1 MNHLSAYLKH
11 GGVLLFRDYGR
22 YDFSQLRFKKGK
34 PPDMP
39 VVSFYPNFLY
49 IRNTSLSVCEILLFK
64 QILCHFISDNQDGV
78 YQKIS
83 THAEMEPV
91 FIFSQ
96 KVFLRMGVGVDTPIL
111 ISAMIQVCGV
121 YKDGIYI
128 YWWMVKYM
136 HYLR

>member
-49 IRNTSLSVCEILLFK
+49 ILNTSLSERDILLFK
-64 QILCHFISDNQDGV
+64 QILCHFVSDNKDDV

-111 ISAMIQVCGV
+111 NQCYDTSLWCLQTWNLHLLVNG
-121 YKDGIYI
+121 
-128 YWWMVKYM
+128 
-136 HYLR
+136 

>member
-83 THAEMEPV
+83 THVEMEPV

>member
-1 MNHLSAYLKH
+1 MQDVVNHLSAYLKH

-49 IRNTSLSVCEILLFK
+49 ILNTSLSVCEILLFK
-64 QILCHFISDNQDGV
+64 QILCHFVSDNKDDV

-121 YKDGIYI
+121 YKAGIYI
-128 YWWMVKYM
+128 YW
-136 HYLR
+136 

>member
-49 IRNTSLSVCEILLFK
+49 ILNTSLSVCEILLFK
-64 QILCHFISDNQDGV
+64 QILCHFVSDNKDDV

-96 KVFLRMGVGVDTPIL
+96 KVFLCVGVDTPIL

-128 YWWMVKYM
+128 YW
-136 HYLR
+136 

>member
-1 MNHLSAYLKH
+1 MQDVVNHLSAYLKH

-49 IRNTSLSVCEILLFK
+49 ILNTSLSVCESLLFK
-64 QILCHFISDNQDGV
+64 QILCHFVSDNKDDV

-128 YWWMVKYM
+128 YW
-136 HYLR
+136 

>member
-39 VVSFYPNFLY
+39 VVSFYPDFLY
-49 IRNTSLSVCEILLFK
+49 ILNKSLSVCEILLFK
-64 QILCHFISDNQDGV
+64 QIICHFVSDNKDGV

>member
-49 IRNTSLSVCEILLFK
+49 ILNTSLSVCEILLFK
-64 QILCHFISDNQDGV
+64 QILCHFVSDNKDDV

-96 KVFLRMGVGVDTPIL
+96 KVFLRVGVDTPIL

-128 YWWMVKYM
+128 YW
-136 HYLR
+136 

>member
-1 MNHLSAYLKH
+1 MQDVVNHLSAYLKH

-49 IRNTSLSVCEILLFK
+49 ILNTSLSVCEILLFK
-64 QILCHFISDNQDGV
+64 QILCHFISDNKDDV

-128 YWWMVKYM
+128 YW
-136 HYLR
+136 

>member
-1 MNHLSAYLKH
+1 MQDVVNHLSAYLKH

-49 IRNTSLSVCEILLFK
+49 ILNTSLSVCEILLFK
-64 QILCHFISDNQDGV
+64 QILCHFVSDNKDDV

-96 KVFLRMGVGVDTPIL
+96 KVFLRVGVDTPIL

-128 YWWMVKYM
+128 YW
-136 HYLR
+136 

>member
-1 MNHLSAYLKH
+1 MQDVVNHLSAYLKH

-34 PPDMP
+34 PPNMP

-49 IRNTSLSVCEILLFK
+49 ILNTSLSVCEILLFK
-64 QILCHFISDNQDGV
+64 QILCHFVSDNKDDV

-128 YWWMVKYM
+128 YW
-136 HYLR
+136 

>member
-1 MNHLSAYLKH
+1 MQDVVNHLSAYLKH

-49 IRNTSLSVCEILLFK
+49 ILNTSLSVCEILLFK
-64 QILCHFISDNQDGV
+64 QILCHFVSDNKDDV

-83 THAEMEPV
+83 TYAEMEPV

-128 YWWMVKYM
+128 YW
-136 HYLR
+136 

>member
-49 IRNTSLSVCEILLFK
+49 ILNTSLSVCEILLFK
-64 QILCHFISDNQDGV
+64 QILCHFVSDNKDDV

>member
-1 MNHLSAYLKH
+1 MQDVVNHLSAYLKH

-49 IRNTSLSVCEILLFK
+49 ILNTSLSEREILLFK
-64 QILCHFISDNQDGV
+64 QILCHFVSDNKDDV

-128 YWWMVKYM
+128 YW
-136 HYLR
+136 

>member
-49 IRNTSLSVCEILLFK
+49 ILNTSLSVCEILLFK
-64 QILCHFISDNQDGV
+64 QILCHFVSDNKDDV

-96 KVFLRMGVGVDTPIL
+96 KVFLRVGVDTPIL

>member
-1 MNHLSAYLKH
+1 MQDVVNHLSAYLKH

-83 THAEMEPV
+83 THVEMEPV

-128 YWWMVKYM
+128 YW
-136 HYLR
+136 

>member
-1 MNHLSAYLKH
+1 MQDVVNLLSAYLKH

-49 IRNTSLSVCEILLFK
+49 ILNTSLSVCEILLFK
-64 QILCHFISDNQDGV
+64 QILCHFVSDNKDDV

-128 YWWMVKYM
+128 YW
-136 HYLR
+136 

>member
-1 MNHLSAYLKH
+1 MQDAVNHLSAYLKH

-49 IRNTSLSVCEILLFK
+49 ILNTSLSVCEILLFK
-64 QILCHFISDNQDGV
+64 QILCHFVSDNKDDV

-128 YWWMVKYM
+128 YW
-136 HYLR
+136 

>member
-1 MNHLSAYLKH
+1 MQDVVNHLSAYLKH

-49 IRNTSLSVCEILLFK
+49 ILNTSLSVCEILLFK
-64 QILCHFISDNQDGV
+64 QILCHFVSDNKDDV

-128 YWWMVKYM
+128 YW
-136 HYLR
+136 

>member
-1 MNHLSAYLKH
+1 MQDVVNHLSAYLKH

-49 IRNTSLSVCEILLFK
+49 IFLIHLCLCEILLFK

-128 YWWMVKYM
+128 Y
-136 HYLR
+136 L

>member
-1 MNHLSAYLKH
+1 MQDVVNHLSAYLKH

-128 YWWMVKYM
+128 YW
-136 HYLR
+136 

>member
-1 MNHLSAYLKH
+1 MNHLPAYLKH

-49 IRNTSLSVCEILLFK
+49 ILNTSLSVCEILLFK
-64 QILCHFISDNQDGV
+64 QILCHFVSDNKDDV

>member
-1 MNHLSAYLKH
+1 MVVCSFSVIMGDTTSHNSVLKKVSLPICPLYHFTLISYIFLIHLCLC
-11 GGVLLFRDYGR
+11 VR
-22 YDFSQLRFKKGK
+22 FSF
-34 PPDMP
+34 
-39 VVSFYPNFLY
+39 
-49 IRNTSLSVCEILLFK
+49 FK
-64 QILCHFISDNQDGV
+64 QILCHFVSDNKDDV

-128 YWWMVKYM
+128 YW
-136 HYLR
+136 

>member
-1 MNHLSAYLKH
+1 MQDIVNHLSAYLKH

-49 IRNTSLSVCEILLFK
+49 ILNTSLSVCEILLFK
-64 QILCHFISDNQDGV
+64 QILCHFVSDNKDDV

-128 YWWMVKYM
+128 YW
-136 HYLR
+136 

>member
-49 IRNTSLSVCEILLFK
+49 ILNTSLSERDILLFK
-64 QILCHFISDNQDGV
+64 QILCHFVSDNKDDV

>member
-1 MNHLSAYLKH
+1 MQDVVNHLSAYLKH

-22 YDFSQLRFKKGK
+22 YDFSQLRLKKGK

-49 IRNTSLSVCEILLFK
+49 ILNTSLSVCEILLFK
-64 QILCHFISDNQDGV
+64 QILCHFVSDNKDDV

-128 YWWMVKYM
+128 YW
-136 HYLR
+136 

>member
-1 MNHLSAYLKH
+1 MQDVVNHLSAYLKH

-49 IRNTSLSVCEILLFK
+49 ILNKSLSVCEILLFK
-64 QILCHFISDNQDGV
+64 QIICHFVSDNKDGV

-128 YWWMVKYM
+128 YW
-136 HYLR
+136 

>member
-1 MNHLSAYLKH
+1 MQDVVNHLSAYLKH

-49 IRNTSLSVCEILLFK
+49 ILNTSLSVCEILLFK
-64 QILCHFISDNQDGV
+64 QILCHFVSDNKDDV

-96 KVFLRMGVGVDTPIL
+96 KVFLRMGVDTPIL

-128 YWWMVKYM
+128 YW
-136 HYLR
+136 

>member
-1 MNHLSAYLKH
+1 MQDVVNHLSAYLKH

-49 IRNTSLSVCEILLFK
+49 ILNTSLSVCEILLFK
-64 QILCHFISDNQDGV
+64 QILCHFVSDNKDDV

-111 ISAMIQVCGV
+111 ISAMIQVWCLQRWNLHLLVNG
-121 YKDGIYI
+121 
-128 YWWMVKYM
+128 
-136 HYLR
+136 

>member
-1 MNHLSAYLKH
+1 MQDVVNHLSAYLKH

-39 VVSFYPNFLY
+39 VVSFYPDFLY
-49 IRNTSLSVCEILLFK
+49 ILNKSLSVCEILLFK
-64 QILCHFISDNQDGV
+64 QIICHFVSDNKDGV

-96 KVFLRMGVGVDTPIL
+96 KVFLRMGVGVDTSIL

-128 YWWMVKYM
+128 YW
-136 HYLR
+136 

>member
-49 IRNTSLSVCEILLFK
+49 ILNTSLSVCEILLFK
-64 QILCHFISDNQDGV
+64 QILCHFVSDNKDDV

-96 KVFLRMGVGVDTPIL
+96 KVFLRVGVDTPIL

-136 HYLR
+136 HYLS

>member
-1 MNHLSAYLKH
+1 MQDVVNHLSAYLKH

-39 VVSFYPNFLY
+39 AVSFYPNFLY

-111 ISAMIQVCGV
+111 NQCYDTSLWCLQTWNLHLLVNG
-121 YKDGIYI
+121 
-128 YWWMVKYM
+128 
-136 HYLR
+136 

>member
-1 MNHLSAYLKH
+1 MQDVVNHLSAYLKH

-34 PPDMP
+34 PPDIP

-83 THAEMEPV
+83 THVEMEPV

-128 YWWMVKYM
+128 YW
-136 HYLR
+136 

>member
-49 IRNTSLSVCEILLFK
+49 ILNKSLSVCEILLFK
-64 QILCHFISDNQDGV
+64 QIICHFVSDNKDGV

>member
-1 MNHLSAYLKH
+1 MQDVVNHLSAYLKH

-34 PPDMP
+34 PPNMP

-49 IRNTSLSVCEILLFK
+49 ILNTSLSVCEILLFK
-64 QILCHFISDNQDGV
+64 QILCHFVSDNKDDV

-111 ISAMIQVCGV
+111 ISAMIQVWCLQRWNLHLLVNG
-121 YKDGIYI
+121 
-128 YWWMVKYM
+128 
-136 HYLR
+136 